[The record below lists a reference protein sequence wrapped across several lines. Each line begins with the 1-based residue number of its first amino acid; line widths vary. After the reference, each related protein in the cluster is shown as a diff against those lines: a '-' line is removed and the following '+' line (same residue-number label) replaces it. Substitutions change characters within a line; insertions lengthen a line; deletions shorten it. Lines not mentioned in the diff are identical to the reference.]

1 MYLMC
6 QDPNHIFEQDRGVHN
21 AKSSQMDESILPYWP
36 PKLLHLWL
44 AMKRP
49 TLVWK

>member
-1 MYLMC
+1 MC
-6 QDPNHIFEQDRGVHN
+6 QDPNHIFEQYRGIHN